1 MPPPHSMVA
10 TESSSNETDGRK
22 DLKSSA
28 SGFFGFDEDSPNQF
42 RPNLNPQELALF
54 NMNPYQK
61 MPFKSPFAMQ
71 SRAPHRKRQISAYF
85 PSTLQPHK
93 QYYGMLGSGNFE
105 VIRGGIYSDDDS
117 RSSSDSYMAHDMI
130 ERPRPTS
137 GGEFDDYSESF
148 TKHPFSSDEYFSNS
162 PILGF
167 QGYDNFKAASNRKSS
182 NSMEHDAVNS
192 PSSSH
197 PVHVYVDH
205 ELMAAS

>member
-1 MPPPHSMVA
+1 MSLM
-10 TESSSNETDGRK
+10 ENSSNDTDSRK

-28 SGFFGFDEDSPNQF
+28 SGFFGFDEDAHHQF
-42 RPNLNPQELALF
+42 RPRPNPQEYSLF

-85 PSTLQPHK
+85 PSTLQSHK
-93 QYYGMLGSGNFE
+93 QSYGMLGSGNFE

-117 RSSSDSYMAHDMI
+117 RSSSDSYMSHGMI

-137 GGEFDDYSESF
+137 GGSEFDDYSESF
-148 TKHPFSSDEYFSNS
+148 TKHPFSSDEYFSNN

-167 QGYDNFKAASNRKSS
+167 QGYDNFKAASNRKSTD
-182 NSMEHDAVNS
+182 SMEQDVANS

-197 PVHVYVDH
+197 QVHVYVDH